1 MIGRRAILSGL
12 AAAGA
17 LAARGAV
24 AGKPQAPAAPLPRDL
39 SGIWTNAWYTKLQ
52 RPKELKTLV
61 VTPAEAEAFEKP
73 RRAHAGELIDHEHD
87 VVGQA
92 ESEFPDNGP
101 GLARIGG
108 QIRSSWITDPPDGRL
123 PWKPGIKKAL
133 LLGEDN
139 PLDNPEDRD
148 PDERCV
154 TREGGAAPLLNA
166 HDANI
171 TAIVQGG
178 EALVIVGEKLHETRI
193 VRIVGSAGEAA
204 LPDPR
209 AAGIT
214 QPDGVAIGWWEGRT
228 LVVRNTGL
236 AGHSKLADDLWLS
249 GSGVVTERFTRT
261 AADEILYAFEVDDPA
276 FFTRTWKAE
285 MVFRRAEGRL
295 FEYAC
300 HEGNYGITDI
310 LTAARRMEAAKGGAG
325 K

>member
-1 MIGRRAILSGL
+1 MRERWAQNADRPKSADMIGRRTILSGL

-17 LAARGAV
+17 LAGGA
-24 AGKPQAPAAPLPRDL
+24 AAKGRAAPADL
-39 SGIWTNAWYTKLQ
+39 SGVWTNAWYTKLQ
-52 RPKELKTLV
+52 RPTELKALV
-61 VTPAEAEAFEKP
+61 VTPAEAEAFETP
-73 RRAHAGELIDHEHD
+73 RRAHAGELIDRVHD
-87 VVGQA
+87 EVGQA

-148 PDERCV
+148 PDERCI

-193 VRIVGSAGEAA
+193 VRIVGSAAEAA

-214 QPDGVAIGWWEGRT
+214 QPDGVAIGWWEGR
-228 LVVRNTGL
+228 
-236 AGHSKLADDLWLS
+236 
-249 GSGVVTERFTRT
+249 
-261 AADEILYAFEVDDPA
+261 
-276 FFTRTWKAE
+276 
-285 MVFRRAEGRL
+285 
-295 FEYAC
+295 
-300 HEGNYGITDI
+300 
-310 LTAARRMEAAKGGAG
+310 
-325 K
+325 